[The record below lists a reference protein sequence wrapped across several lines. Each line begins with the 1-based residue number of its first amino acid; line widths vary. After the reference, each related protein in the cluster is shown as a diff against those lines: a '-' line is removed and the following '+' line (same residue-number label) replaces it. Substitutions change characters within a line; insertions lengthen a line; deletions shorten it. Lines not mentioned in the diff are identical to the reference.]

1 MDAALSSFR
10 FYNANNVLQ
19 HNEELEALE
28 KLLKNNR
35 LVLQKA
41 DKGIS
46 AVAVDMSIIWIY
58 F

>member
-1 MDAALSSFR
+1 MEAAQSSFR

-19 HNEELEALE
+19 YNEELEALE
-28 KLLKNNR
+28 ELPKNNR
-35 LVLQKA
+35 LVFQKA

>member
-1 MDAALSSFR
+1 MEAAWSSFH

-28 KLLKNNR
+28 ELPKNNR
-35 LVLQKA
+35 LVFQKA